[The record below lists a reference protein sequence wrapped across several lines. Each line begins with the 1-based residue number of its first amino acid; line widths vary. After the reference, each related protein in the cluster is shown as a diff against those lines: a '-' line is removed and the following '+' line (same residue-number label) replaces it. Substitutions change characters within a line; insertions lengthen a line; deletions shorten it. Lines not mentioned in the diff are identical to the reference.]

1 MFIQRRSVALIALVA
16 LLFGNAAGW
25 VHVGCHQHCHSNEC
39 HLESVLSESGLSE
52 SGLGELSPSDCCGA
66 HHHHGDHQHAD
77 HNHGPDP
84 SLPPDLNLDS
94 LVVTDSPVESGDAP
108 CGHDPHEHDEC
119 SICQAFFA
127 SRDGIVLPSEL
138 TTFWLATVSTDAIV
152 ITAAWLDSVE
162 PSSTSV
168 RVPPIA

>member
-1 MFIQRRSVALIALVA
+1 MFIQRRFVALIALVA

-39 HLESVLSESGLSE
+39 HHVSV
-52 SGLGELSPSDCCGA
+52 LGELFLDKLLPGDCCAA
-66 HHHHGDHQHAD
+66 HHHHGDDQHAD

-94 LVVTDSPVESGDAP
+94 LVVTDSPVESSDAP
-108 CGHDPHEHDEC
+108 YGHDPHEHDEC

-127 SRDGIVLPSEL
+127 SRDGIVLPIEL
-138 TTFWLATVSTDAIV
+138 ATFWLANVSTDAIV
-152 ITAAWLDSVE
+152 ITHAWFGSVE
-162 PSSTSV
+162 PNSTSV
-168 RVPPIA
+168 RGPPIA